1 MAINFPNNPSNGDTF
16 VVDNLTYTY
25 DSANTKWDLSDQ
37 AAVYANLSALQF
49 DVLPATTDIYD
60 LGSAS
65 QRWKDLHLAG
75 NTIHIG
81 AGQITA
87 DAVSGAV
94 TLPAGSKVGTTP
106 IGSIGYPAITKLDVT
121 YNGNTSYKFENQ
133 YGSTDNPT
141 IYAISGTTIA
151 FNLNPLAGAHPFAI
165 QRNTGGGFTNYS
177 ETLVYIDPNGTEAR
191 ETNAQGKN
199 TGILYWQI
207 PAATFTG
214 AHTFRYICTS
224 HPAMTGSIVIKDIS
238 SI

>member
-25 DSANTKWDLSDQ
+25 DGVVGKWDLSDQ
-37 AAVYANLSALQF
+37 SAVYANLSALQY

-65 QRWKDLHLAG
+65 YRWKDLHLAG
-75 NTIHIG
+75 STIHIG

-87 DAVSGAV
+87 NATTGAV
-94 TLPAGSKVGTTP
+94 TLPAGSKVGTQV
-106 IGSIGYPAITKLDVT
+106 IGSMGYPAMTKLDVT
-121 YNGNTSYKFENQ
+121 YVGNTAYRFENQ

-151 FNLNPLAGAHPFAI
+151 FDLNPLGGAHPFAI
-165 QRNTGGGFTNYS
+165 QQNTGSGFSDYNQ
-177 ETLVYIDPNGTEAR
+177 TLVYLDPDGNENREA
-191 ETNAQGKN
+191 NAQGKN
-199 TGILYWQI
+199 IGILYWQI
-207 PAATFTG
+207 PATTFTG
-214 AHTFRYICTS
+214 SNTYRYICTS
-224 HPAMTGSIVIKDIS
+224 HPAMTGTIVVKDIS